1 MKIRNTWMPALFI
14 AGILFACKNDLE
26 QVRAIDL
33 DISGPER
40 VTYNAV
46 YFYSDSGIVRNRLK
60 AAKVELFRGDSS
72 ITKIS
77 DGLEMTIFGSG
88 GKNNSI
94 LTANNGIIRQNEG
107 RMEVY
112 NDVQFI
118 NAKGEKLNTER
129 LIWEQDSDRVY
140 TDNFV
145 RITRAQDTIYGNGM
159 VAAQDMS
166 WYKLTGVSG
175 DFQINDG
182 E

>member
-1 MKIRNTWMPALFI
+1 MLALLL
-14 AGILFACKNDLE
+14 AGILISCKNDLD
-26 QVRAIDL
+26 QVRAVDIDNT
-33 DISGPER
+33 GPER

-46 YFYSDSGIVRNRLK
+46 YFYSDSGQIRNRLK
-60 AAKVELFRGDSS
+60 ATKVELYRGDSS
-72 ITKIS
+72 LTKIS
-77 DGLEMTIFGSG
+77 DGLEMTIYGTD

-94 LTANNGIIRQNEG
+94 LTANDGVIWQKAG
-107 RMEVY
+107 RMEVF

-140 TDNFV
+140 TDQFV
-145 RITRAQDTIYGNGM
+145 RITRGQDTIYGKGM

-166 WYKLTGVSG
+166 WYKLTGVVG
-175 DFQINDG
+175 DFHINDG